1 MGLSAK
7 KIAGGCEGTCLI
19 GLLISATLVYA
30 LNLKFYH
37 SISKIHGNMQ
47 NLSDIIQQT
56 LSQTLSQ
63 RVIWNELIHDRNSN
77 NSNITLEQ
85 YRNSNTLEHD
95 RNANNTLGRCSWPP
109 KYLHGREKLNRTVFD
124 LEDLNQVFTFMKDGH
139 YKPTNCTPKQS
150 VAIIV
155 PYRDREPQMK
165 IFLNNVIPR
174 IYRQQLEFGIYIVE
188 QTSGV
193 PFNRGMLSNIGFKEA
208 MLDMKYDCIVIHDL
222 DILPE
227 DDRNFYTCDVN
238 PIHMAV
244 KVEQFK
250 YNLPYEG
257 FAGGVTT
264 FSKLQY
270 EKINGF
276 SNQYFGWGGEDD
288 DLFTRMK
295 KNDYSLIRPFEEF
308 GHCGSVKHQQAN
320 KKNDRLKILKYAHK
334 IWQKDGLNN
343 LQYNL
348 LIKRLKQLYVWIYVN
363 IDMVNVRKSL
373 DMKLNK

>member
-7 KIAGGCEGTCLI
+7 KIAGSCEGTYNACII
-19 GLLISATLVYA
+19 GLLVSATLVYA

-37 SISKIHGNMQ
+37 SISKIHGNMK

-56 LSQTLSQ
+56 FSQTVSKRL
-63 RVIWNELIHDRNSN
+63 IWTQLFHDRNF
-77 NSNITLEQ
+77 T
-85 YRNSNTLEHD
+85 NTLE
-95 RNANNTLGRCSWPP
+95 RCSWPP
-109 KYLHGREKLNRTVFD
+109 KYLHGRETLNRTVFD
-124 LEDLNQVFTFMKDGH
+124 LEDLNEVFTFMKDGH
-139 YKPTNCTPKQS
+139 YKPTNCTPKQR

-208 MLDMKYDCIVIHDL
+208 ILDMKYDCIVIHDL

-227 DDRNFYTCDVN
+227 DDRNFYTCADN

-244 KVEQFK
+244 KVQQFK
-250 YNLPYEG
+250 YNLPYKG

-295 KNDYSLIRPFEEF
+295 KNNYSLIRPFEEF
-308 GHCGSVKHQQAN
+308 GHCGSIKHQQAN

-334 IWQKDGLNN
+334 IWQRDGLNN
-343 LQYNL
+343 LKYNL

-363 IDMVNVRKSL
+363 IDMLNVRKSL
-373 DMKLNK
+373 DIKLKNE